1 MAELILPLDRP
12 GRREAL
18 ELVDDFG
25 GSVDFYKVGL
35 ELFSR
40 SGPDVVRE
48 LQDRGKRVFLDL
60 KLMDIPHTVAR
71 AVEAAADLG
80 VDLLTVHAV
89 GGTAMLEAAVA
100 AAGDSLRLL
109 AVTVLTSSSSG
120 DLAAVWGR
128 PIPSV
133 DAEVTRLAEF
143 ARAAGIHGLVS
154 SAREVRAL
162 RAALGPEAILVTPGI
177 RLPGGDAHDQ
187 TRVATPDAAV
197 RDGADFLVVG
207 RAITAAADRR
217 AALAEV
223 RRRMAVGA
231 GAV

>member
-25 GSVDFYKVGL
+25 DAVDFYKVGL

-89 GGTAMLEAAVA
+89 GGTAMLEAAA
-100 AAGDSLRLL
+100 SAAGDSLRLL
-109 AVTVLTSSSSG
+109 AVTVLTSMSSEE
-120 DLAAVWGR
+120 LVAVWDR
-128 PIPSV
+128 PVPAV
-133 DAEVTRLAEF
+133 DDEVTRLARLSRE
-143 ARAAGIHGLVS
+143 AGIHGLVS
-154 SAREVRAL
+154 SAREVAAL
-162 RAALGPEAILVTPGI
+162 RSVLGPEPILVTPGI

-187 TRVATPDAAV
+187 TRVATPEAAV

-207 RAITAAADRR
+207 RAITAAPDRG

-231 GAV
+231 GAA

>member
-177 RLPGGDAHDQ
+177 RLPGG
-187 TRVATPDAAV
+187 
-197 RDGADFLVVG
+197 
-207 RAITAAADRR
+207 
-217 AALAEV
+217 
-223 RRRMAVGA
+223 
-231 GAV
+231 